1 MFSRVSLVKKREKE
15 KEDQMLE
22 KFIGK
27 MEEINNVR
35 VITLVT

>member
-1 MFSRVSLVKKREKE
+1 VFSRVSLVKKREKE